1 MSSSKTVYLIRHA
14 ESAENVLMQGV
25 VRSLND
31 LQGGLL
37 LAKNAV
43 TGGNDQCPLSP
54 AGELQVAEVRQKMQ
68 ENKQEYFG
76 EGVERALLE
85 NKLLVAHSPM
95 LRAKQTCL
103 GLITSEVFSG
113 HAQIRDHWMELELL
127 REMLPVEMLD
137 SKSRSLAPARIA
149 EFETWLDNR
158 PETLVFV
165 VGHSH
170 YFREMLGVG
179 FKFSNCEVWRSTF
192 VPRET
197 GVNRWTNLERVCGS
211 STAQATFGAEGPD
224 AWSSKKS

>member
-1 MSSSKTVYLIRHA
+1 MTSF
-14 ESAENVLMQGV
+14 
-25 VRSLND
+25 SLPTLAD
-31 LQGGLL
+31 LQGGLQ
-37 LAKNAV
+37 LAKNVV
-43 TGGNDQCPLSP
+43 TGANDQCPLSP

-68 ENKQEYFG
+68 ENKREYFG
-76 EGVERALLE
+76 EGVEQALLE
-85 NKLLVAHSPM
+85 NRLLVAHSPM

-103 GLITSEVFSG
+103 GLITSEVFSNQ
-113 HAQIRDHWMELELL
+113 AQIRDHWVELDLL
-127 REMLPVEMLD
+127 REILPVEMME

-179 FKFSNCEVWRSTF
+179 FKFANCDVWRSTF

-197 GVNRWTNLERVCGS
+197 GVHRWANLERVCGS
-211 STAQATFGAEGPD
+211 STAQATFGAEGPE
-224 AWSSKKS
+224 AWTATRKG